1 MEVADKHLSNVLH
14 FLSTASTNQMI
25 TLITKQ
31 DIIKCF
37 IDKSKVLKKQNRT
50 DSINDLLPLMDQ
62 IFISPMVFAC
72 LKAKSDLL
80 LEIGDMDKALNLFNI
95 IPKVSHWVISSC
107 HSNLCLL
114 TPCSCHYIFVLC
126 KASGDYE
133 SGQFA
138 KADIYLKHNYR
149 SEYIEC
155 YRNVSLVNESLET
168 LSMLGDACVKMAN
181 PLALKAYRRALDFDP
196 LNEDL
201 VLKISSIHINAG
213 DTDNA
218 VHILSRY
225 LKRAPQSN
233 KVKIELINLY
243 SILEYDKEALLMLQ
257 SCTYNQEEV
266 KTLDRDAYVQ
276 ILIATAD
283 IYCRKRQYE
292 KARDCLIQGID
303 ILSKSQ
309 PKQKGKILATV
320 LSKLAD
326 CHAHLGYIQLA
337 VGSIRSALQI
347 HPKGQ
352 SYYLQ
357 LAKLF
362 YKDNQYNKCILICE
376 EHFIHNEENYIHN
389 EETML
394 LMIDSFMKK
403 SELETA
409 LKKCAAAYGKHK
421 NYSRLL
427 CKYIILLQKMG
438 EISQVNKIYDDLET
452 LELEGNVNDG
462 QQMCTVRT

>member
-1 MEVADKHLSNVLH
+1 MRLISLYPSNNEASCLLSKVQLKLKDYEGFKATFDSSLKHSHEPALAKITKAQYYLLTGQIKAGLEILEEALSENFSIQNHPYFCFVKGSLLLEMGEMEVADKHLSNVLH

-80 LEIGDMDKALNLFNI
+80 LEIGDMEKALNLFNI
-95 IPKVSHWVISSC
+95 IP
-107 HSNLCLL
+107 
-114 TPCSCHYIFVLC
+114 

-233 KVKIELINLY
+233 KVKIKLINLY
-243 SILEYDKEALLMLQ
+243 KICEDVQAMQRFRKLLSLFGN
-257 SCTYNQEEV
+257 SDEE
-266 KTLDRDAYVQ
+266 
-276 ILIATAD
+276 
-283 IYCRKRQYE
+283 
-292 KARDCLIQGID
+292 IQD
-303 ILSKSQ
+303 ILT
-309 PKQKGKILATV
+309 PL
-320 LSKLAD
+320 
-326 CHAHLGYIQLA
+326 LG
-337 VGSIRSALQI
+337 
-347 HPKGQ
+347 
-352 SYYLQ
+352 
-357 LAKLF
+357 
-362 YKDNQYNKCILICE
+362 
-376 EHFIHNEENYIHN
+376 
-389 EETML
+389 
-394 LMIDSFMKK
+394 
-403 SELETA
+403 
-409 LKKCAAAYGKHK
+409 
-421 NYSRLL
+421 
-427 CKYIILLQKMG
+427 
-438 EISQVNKIYDDLET
+438 
-452 LELEGNVNDG
+452 
-462 QQMCTVRT
+462 